1 MWGPTPLARP
11 DALPCC
17 APGGDSAHRGWR
29 TRRFADAAFSPWP
42 AGSLGPLTPRTPR
55 PVRRPVT
62 RARPANPLV
71 RENLLD
77 AGLTLFH
84 ARGFNAVGIKEV
96 TDTAGV
102 PKGSFLLVAVR
113 QPPAIAWMDFRSTG
127 ALVGLC

>member
-1 MWGPTPLARP
+1 MPRSLRGRP
-11 DALPCC
+11 AASAPSPHALPGRSV
-17 APGGDSAHRGWR
+17 ARLHVP
-29 TRRFADAAFSPWP
+29 
-42 AGSLGPLTPRTPR
+42 
-55 PVRRPVT
+55 
-62 RARPANPLV
+62 RPANPLV